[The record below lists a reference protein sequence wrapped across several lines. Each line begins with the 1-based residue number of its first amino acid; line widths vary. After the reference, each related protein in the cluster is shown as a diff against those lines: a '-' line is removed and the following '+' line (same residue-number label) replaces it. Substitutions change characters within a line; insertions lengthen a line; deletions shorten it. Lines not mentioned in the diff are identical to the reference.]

1 VRIMEKPVKIY
12 ARPKLKD
19 PVLLA
24 AWPGIGNVSM
34 ILANYMLDKL
44 EFRDLAELDAP
55 TFFDPIGVLA
65 RDHTIEAPSF
75 PESHFYYWKNKK
87 GNHDIILF
95 IGDDQPSTKI
105 YELAGSILDFTRK
118 LGVKRVY
125 TCAAA
130 LTKIHFTEQPKTWA
144 VATSKELVD
153 ELRNQSLLQKGT
165 LQIAGLNGLL
175 LGVAKE
181 KGMDGVCLLGEVPA
195 QTSRMENPVAAL
207 AILKVFAQLM
217 AMPIDT
223 TELAENAQDIIE
235 QVKQANAIAMGEYLE
250 HFTQPIWEQDSE
262 DNDEDDDEGPADGNE
277 LQN

>member
-1 VRIMEKPVKIY
+1 MNNLVKIY

-19 PVLLA
+19 PILLA

-34 ILANYMLDKL
+34 ILTSYMLDKL
-44 EFRDLAELDAP
+44 EFRDLAELDAAS
-55 TFFDPIGVLA
+55 FFEPIGVLA
-65 RDHTIEAPSF
+65 REHTIEAPSF

-87 GNHDIILF
+87 GDHDIIVF
-95 IGDDQPSTKI
+95 IGDDQPSTKV
-105 YELAGSILDFTRK
+105 YDLAGCVLDYVRK

-144 VATSKELVD
+144 VATNKDVVEELKTAG
-153 ELRNQSLLQKGT
+153 LLQKGT

-181 KGMDGVCLLGEVPA
+181 KGMDGVCLLGEVPM

-207 AILKVFAQLM
+207 AILKVFAKLM
-217 AMPIDT
+217 SMPIDT
-223 TELAENAQDIIE
+223 AELAENAEDIIE

-262 DNDEDDDEGPADGNE
+262 DGEDEEEPPDGNE

>member
-1 VRIMEKPVKIY
+1 MEKAVKVY

-24 AWPGIGNVSM
+24 AWPGIGHVAM

-55 TFFDPIGVLA
+55 AFYDPIGVLA
-65 RDHTIEAPSF
+65 REHTIEAPSF

-87 GNHDIILF
+87 GDHDIVLF

-105 YELAGSILDFTRK
+105 YELANSILDFARK

-130 LTKIHFTEQPKTWA
+130 LTKIHFTETPRTWA
-144 VATSKELVD
+144 VATNKELVE
-153 ELRNQSLLQKGT
+153 ELRTQGLLQKGT

-175 LGVAKE
+175 LGIAKE
-181 KGMDGVCLLGEVPA
+181 KSMEGICLLGEVPV

-207 AILKVFAQLM
+207 AILKVFAKLM
-217 AMPIDT
+217 SIPIDIA
-223 TELAENAQDIIE
+223 ELAENAQDIIE

-250 HFTQPIWEQDSE
+250 HFTQPIWEQD
-262 DNDEDDDEGPADGNE
+262 DDDTDDDDEEPPDGNE